1 MKPRN
6 IFPYSY
12 QIIHSSYFMIFYE
25 SKLRDMLKPVNVG
38 SLCIYSRLSGNAVNK
53 QDKAEKFEIRS
64 TDHLQ
69 QPLFS

>member
-1 MKPRN
+1 M
-6 IFPYSY
+6 
-12 QIIHSSYFMIFYE
+12 
-25 SKLRDMLKPVNVG
+25 DMMKPVNVG
-38 SLCIYSRLSGNAVNK
+38 SFCIHNRLSGNAVSK

>member
-1 MKPRN
+1 
-6 IFPYSY
+6 
-12 QIIHSSYFMIFYE
+12 
-25 SKLRDMLKPVNVG
+25 MLKPVNVG
-38 SLCIYSRLSGNAVNK
+38 SSYIYNRLSGNAVNK